1 MAKVVFFTGAGVSAE
16 SGIPT
21 FRGKGG
27 LWEKFKVEEL
37 ATPEGFFR
45 DPAKVWEWYDMRRRA
60 IAEAQPNEAHILM
73 AELERECG
81 DVWVITQNVDGLH
94 RRAGSK
100 KVIELHGNIWRVR
113 CLECGAT
120 YYEYRTPLPEYP
132 PRCRECGGMLRPD
145 VVWFGEPLPVDALE
159 KAWDLAKA
167 ADFFVVVGTSGLV
180 YPAAH
185 LPYVAREGG
194 AYVVEINP
202 EETPLSSVAHEVI
215 RERATVGMRKLFP
228 RLVREC
234 ERGRT

>member
-1 MAKVVFFTGAGVSAE
+1 MVFFTGAGVSAE

-45 DPAKVWEWYDMRRRA
+45 NPAKVWEWYDMRRKA

-94 RRAGSK
+94 RRAGSR

-132 PRCRECGGMLRPD
+132 PRCKECGGMLRPD

-159 KAWDLAKA
+159 RAWELAKA

-202 EETPLSSVAHEVI
+202 EETPLSSIAHEVI
-215 RERATVGMRKLFP
+215 RERATVGMRRLFP

>member
-1 MAKVVFFTGAGVSAE
+1 MVFFTGAGVSAE

-45 DPAKVWEWYDMRRRA
+45 NPAKVWEWYDMRRKA

-94 RRAGSK
+94 QRAGSR

-132 PRCRECGGMLRPD
+132 PRCKECGGMLRPD

-159 KAWDLAKA
+159 RAWELAKA

-194 AYVVEINP
+194 AYVVEINL
-202 EETPLSSVAHEVI
+202 EETPLSSIAHEVI
-215 RERATVGMRKLFP
+215 RERATVGMRRLFP